1 MLTCLLIAAH
11 SWKMPYASGEMECTQ
26 HKNKSFSRSW
36 VSFSFQSLPPSFWF
50 IGSLFF
56 TKHWWWCTHFLSPVN
71 HPFII
76 WLPFH
81 LRFPSERLYLRH
93 IATNFPVINAISASE
108 SISTPKWKLMR
119 QSTTNKAHTSDE
131 RVLGWVPG
139 FSVMGL
145 DHNGVAGWGGGR
157 EGWIAGLLQRS
168 WLILSVCKL
177 PLVDEKRDFIWPLSN
192 SARKTND

>member
-1 MLTCLLIAAH
+1 
-11 SWKMPYASGEMECTQ
+11 MPYASGEMECTQ
-26 HKNKSFSRSW
+26 HKNKSF
-36 VSFSFQSLPPSFWF
+36 FEIQSLPPSFWF

-119 QSTTNKAHTSDE
+119 QPTTNKAHTSLMRE
-131 RVLGWVPG
+131 YQTGFRASALWGWIIMTWCVC
-139 FSVMGL
+139 V
-145 DHNGVAGWGGGR
+145 GGG
-157 EGWIAGLLQRS
+157 EIAGLLQRS

-177 PLVDEKRDFIWPLSN
+177 PLADKKRDFIWPLSN